1 VITVEVNNQHPTTA
15 IDNDRLSQAAL
26 AVLKGEGVLAALLSL
41 AVVDDSTIHVLNQRY
56 LRHDYPT
63 DVLSFP
69 LELRLPHYLEGE
81 VVVSADRA
89 EQVGP
94 QHGWAFEDEL
104 LLYVIHGV
112 LHLTGYDDH
121 SDEDRER
128 MRARERF
135 YLDQVGVRA
144 EI

>member
-1 VITVEVNNQHPTTA
+1 MITVEVNNQHPTA
-15 IDNDRLSQAAL
+15 SVDKDRLKQAAL
-26 AVLKGEGVLAALLSL
+26 AVLKGEGVSTALLSL
-41 AVVDDSTIHVLNQRY
+41 AVVDDSTSHALNQRF
-56 LRHDYPT
+56 LQHDYPT

-89 EQVGP
+89 EQVG
-94 QHGWAFEDEL
+94 QEHGWAFEDEL

-121 SDEDRER
+121 SDEDREQ
-128 MRARERF
+128 MRSREGL
-135 YLDQVGVRA
+135 YLDQVGVRK
-144 EI
+144 